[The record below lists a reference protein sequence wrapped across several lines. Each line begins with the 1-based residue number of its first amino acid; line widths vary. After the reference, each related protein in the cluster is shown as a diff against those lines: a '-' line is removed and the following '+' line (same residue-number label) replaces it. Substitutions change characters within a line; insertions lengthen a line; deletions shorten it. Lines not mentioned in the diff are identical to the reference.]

1 MHRHAVALQLQL
13 EADQEVVVEGED
25 AEAGEA
31 AQQRP
36 GEVLQP
42 VVLQPQHLQPRQT
55 RQMAGFNSLNLIVA
69 QIKLLQCRQT
79 EESSVA
85 QP

>member
-13 EADQEVVVEGED
+13 EADQEVVVEGEH
-25 AEAGEA
+25 AEAGEH